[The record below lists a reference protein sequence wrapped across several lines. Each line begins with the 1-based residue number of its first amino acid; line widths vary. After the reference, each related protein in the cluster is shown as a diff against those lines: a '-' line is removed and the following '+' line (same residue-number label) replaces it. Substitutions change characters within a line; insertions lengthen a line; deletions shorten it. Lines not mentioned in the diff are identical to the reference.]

1 MYMVKNKGH
10 SAGEDGYERLAN
22 AIIITACR
30 DYRTTLRKLSRNK
43 NNRDAM
49 SEKESIERFFRSGWF
64 GVLTGIDPELL
75 IRKLQEEVTGV

>member
-10 SAGEDGYERLAN
+10 STGDDGYERLAN
-22 AIIITACR
+22 AIILSACR

-49 SEKESIERFFRSGWF
+49 SEKESIERIFRSGWF
-64 GVLTGIDPELL
+64 GVLTGIDPEML